1 MACNATHC
9 PASSRP
15 SKKPW
20 STPPAARHGP
30 LPSATPSPPT
40 SCLEPTPT
48 LTFFGALFMT
58 MAPEPTL
65 TLAAQLLVD
74 PQLQCCSMP
83 RALLQAAAASTGDP
97 RAPCIT
103 TRCQRS
109 RSAMQRCQSFSR
121 LAVGF
126 GWGTTWSALLSVLG
140 SAALPTRGVGTSIP
154 DSAGGLRAVGLS
166 FIGLSGL
173 VSGMLPSNPALCD
186 LSNAICC
193 CCCAPPRRYPGT
205 CRTHHHHPSPGHS
218 LTSISSL
225 LTRPLPSLC
234 ALSAGLVRRLE
245 RPLCLWPSGRL
256 PRRRE

>member
-74 PQLQCCSMP
+74 PQLRCCSMP

-109 RSAMQRCQSFSR
+109 RSAMQRCQSFSK

-126 GWGTTWSALLSVLG
+126 GWGQL
-140 SAALPTRGVGTSIP
+140 
-154 DSAGGLRAVGLS
+154 GLRFSLNPRGRDIDPGLRRRPPGRR
-166 FIGLSGL
+166 FVLHRTFGPRLRYAA
-173 VSGMLPSNPALCD
+173 SNPALCD
-186 LSNAICC
+186 LCC

-205 CRTHHHHPSPGHS
+205 CRTTTITQA
-218 LTSISSL
+218 LATL
-225 LTRPLPSLC
+225 RPPF
-234 ALSAGLVRRLE
+234 
-245 RPLCLWPSGRL
+245 PLF
-256 PRRRE
+256 

>member
-1 MACNATHC
+1 MHRL
-9 PASSRP
+9 PFRP
-15 SKKPW
+15 G
-20 STPPAARHGP
+20 HGP
-30 LPSATPSPPT
+30 P
-40 SCLEPTPT
+40 
-48 LTFFGALFMT
+48 
-58 MAPEPTL
+58 
-65 TLAAQLLVD
+65 LARNIDGQG
-74 PQLQCCSMP
+74 S
-83 RALLQAAAASTGDP
+83 GF
-97 RAPCIT
+97 
-103 TRCQRS
+103 RCQRS

-173 VSGMLPSNPALCD
+173 ESGMLPSNPALCD

-193 CCCAPPRRYPGT
+193 CCCAPPRRYPGS

-234 ALSAGLVRRLE
+234 AISAGLVRRLE
-245 RPLCLWPSGRL
+245 RPLWRRQDGCPDGGSSGDDSRSVCVGGAAGLTARTRGGGCASCRL
-256 PRRRE
+256 RQRIVFV